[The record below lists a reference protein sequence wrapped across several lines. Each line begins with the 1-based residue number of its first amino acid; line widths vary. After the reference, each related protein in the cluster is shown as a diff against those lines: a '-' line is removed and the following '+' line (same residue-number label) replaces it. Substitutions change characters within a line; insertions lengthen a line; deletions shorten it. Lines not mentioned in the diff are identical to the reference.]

1 MDKLMNK
8 YTLLSILAVMPA
20 LSHAQPAD
28 FKATVEVAN
37 SFNFV
42 KVNDLDFGTIRASG
56 DAAGVETA
64 SLTIAANAA
73 TAPTVASTNASLA
86 TIAVIN
92 PGTPASFTVEGVA
105 PYSTLTITDPT
116 NTLVSPKSLP
126 PGTPGFVLSNFTYYM
141 TSGTPGPVAG
151 TIQVDA
157 NGTVAFNLGATLTTT
172 SAATGNYLNG
182 TYEGSFTLEL
192 NY

>member
-20 LSHAQPAD
+20 LSDAQPAE
-28 FKATVEVAN
+28 FKATVKVTN

-42 KVNDLDFGTIRASG
+42 KVNDLDFGTIRAAG
-56 DAAGVETA
+56 DPAGGDTA
-64 SLTIAANAA
+64 TLTVAANAS
-73 TAPTVASTNASLA
+73 TAPTVTSTDATKAS
-86 TIAVIN
+86 IAVIN
-92 PGTPASFTVEGVA
+92 PGSPASFTVDGVA

-116 NTLVSPKSLP
+116 DTAVAPKSLP
-126 PGTPGFVLSNFTYYM
+126 PGTPGFLLGNFTYYM
-141 TSGTPGPVAG
+141 TSGTPGPVTG

-157 NGTVAFNLGATLTTT
+157 TGAVAFNVGATLTTT
-172 SAATGNYLNG
+172 SAATGNYLDG
-182 TYEGSFTLEL
+182 DYEGSFTLEL

>member
-20 LSHAQPAD
+20 LSHAQPAE
-28 FKATVEVAN
+28 FKATVQVTN

-56 DAAGVETA
+56 DPAGAETA
-64 SLTIAANAA
+64 TLTVAANAA
-73 TAPTVASTNASLA
+73 TAPTVTSTNANLA
-86 TIAVIN
+86 SIAVIN
-92 PGTPASFTVEGVA
+92 PGSPASFTVDGVA
-105 PYSTLTITDPT
+105 PFSTLTITDPT
-116 NTLVSPKSLP
+116 NTTVSPTNLP
-126 PGTPGFVLSNFTYYM
+126 PGTPGFLLSNFTYYM
-141 TSGTPGPVAG
+141 TSGTPGPVTG
-151 TIQVDA
+151 TIQVDSD
-157 NGTVAFNLGATLTTT
+157 GTVAFNVGATLTTT